1 MVNGATGENAN
12 TGTWNV
18 GQTITK
24 TFTTTLNAAWVP
36 GNSNLKIFVYKND
49 PFLGTAEVQNAIG
62 VPVVPPVSV
71 QEEDG
76 GMPTRYE
83 LSQNY
88 PNPFNPVTKI
98 DFSIPKNG
106 TVTLKIYDLVGKE
119 VVTLINKE
127 MSLGSYT
134 VNFDASKLSSGTYL
148 YKLTAGN
155 FSETKKMLMI
165 K

>member
-1 MVNGATGENAN
+1 LYIPSIIEYYNTAGDMGAI
-12 TGTWNV
+12 WV
-18 GQTITK
+18 GGPSPYKLYFDGYNLTTRISNNQTT
-24 TFTTTLNAAWVP
+24 VP
-36 GNSNLKIFVYKND
+36 GNYS
-49 PFLGTAEVQNAIG
+49 
-62 VPVVPPVSV
+62 
-71 QEEDG
+71 
-76 GMPTRYE
+76 

-106 TVTLKIYDLVGKE
+106 TVTLKIYDLLGKE

-127 MSLGSYT
+127 MNSGSYT
-134 VNFDASKLSSGTYL
+134 VNFDASKLSSGTYF
-148 YKLTAGN
+148 YKLTSGN